1 MRDVERLGG
10 PADGRPPADAPM
22 KDSRTPQTTLPTLLA
37 AVVSALDAVDDHVVV
52 VDEAGRVLHV
62 NVAWQRFALDNGWE
76 GTDWVGMDY
85 VAAST
90 VAGAGAEGD
99 PISLGVRDVVEGRRD
114 RFALE
119 YDCHAPDELRW
130 FSLRVIRV
138 DVPGIG
144 AVVTHTDI
152 THRRLAE
159 RRLERLATRDE
170 LTGLANRASVQQS
183 VAEMLEAERVVGLV
197 VVSLE
202 DLGDAGRTLADDVVA
217 RAAALLSELF
227 PSPAVTGRYGQ
238 HQLVVAI
245 AGIRADQLEA
255 AREVVEITMDTGMSA
270 ISGLHTAVAAQVVD
284 AAAGTAAG
292 LDAVVARTRD
302 AGAPGA

>member
-1 MRDVERLGG
+1 
-10 PADGRPPADAPM
+10 M
-22 KDSRTPQTTLPTLLA
+22 KDDRQPQTTLPTLLA
-37 AVVSALDAVDDHVVV
+37 AVVGALDAVDDHVVV
-52 VDEAGRVLHV
+52 VDDAGRVLHV

-76 GTDWVGMDY
+76 GSDWIGMDY

-90 VAGAGAEGD
+90 VAGAGTEGD
-99 PISLGVRDVVEGRRD
+99 PISSGVRDVLEGRRT
-114 RFALE
+114 RFAVE

-130 FSLRVIRV
+130 FSLRVTPI

-144 AVVTHTDI
+144 AVITHTDI
-152 THRRLAE
+152 THRRMAE
-159 RRLERLATRDE
+159 RALERLATRDE
-170 LTGLANRASVQQS
+170 LTGLANRASVQAS
-183 VAEMLEAERVVGLV
+183 VAEMLAEQREVGLI

-202 DLGDAGRTLADDVVA
+202 DVADPGRTLGDEVVA

-245 AGIRADQLEA
+245 AGIQPDQLEA
-255 AREVVEITMDTGMSA
+255 SREVVEITMDTGMSA
-270 ISGLHTAVAAQVVD
+270 ISGLRTAVAAHVAD

-292 LDAVVARTRD
+292 LDAIVAQTRD
-302 AGAPGA
+302 DGPPAA

>member
-1 MRDVERLGG
+1 
-10 PADGRPPADAPM
+10 M
-22 KDSRTPQTTLPTLLA
+22 KDDRQQTTLPTLLA

-52 VDEAGRVLHV
+52 VDESGRVLHV

-85 VAAST
+85 IAAST
-90 VAGAGAEGD
+90 VAGAGADGD
-99 PISLGVRDVVEGRRD
+99 PISAGVRDVLDGRRP
-114 RFALE
+114 RFAVE

-130 FSLRVIRV
+130 FSLRVTRI
-138 DVPGIG
+138 DVPGVG
-144 AVVTHTDI
+144 AVITHTDI

-159 RRLERLATRDE
+159 RALERLATRDE

-183 VAEMLEAERVVGLV
+183 VTEMLTEEREVGLI

-202 DLGDAGRTLADDVVA
+202 DLEDPGRTLGDDVVA

-245 AGIRADQLEA
+245 AGIRPDQLEA
-255 AREVVEITMDTGMSA
+255 AREVVAITMDTGMSA
-270 ISGLHTAVAAQVVD
+270 ISGLRTSVAAHVAD

-292 LDAVVARTRD
+292 LDAIVARTRD
-302 AGAPGA
+302 DGPPAA